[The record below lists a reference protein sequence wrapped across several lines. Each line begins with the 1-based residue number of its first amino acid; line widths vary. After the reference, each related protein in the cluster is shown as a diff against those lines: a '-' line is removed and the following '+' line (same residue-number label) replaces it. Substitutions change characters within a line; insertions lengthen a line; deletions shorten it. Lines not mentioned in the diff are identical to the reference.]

1 MLLHLITVRMAALMH
16 FPLLISLSGTAKT
29 RVEEGKM
36 GKNVLK
42 ICFLLSTFVV
52 KAKIQKKPKIK
63 DKYLWVAVVQGW
75 SRRQGCCCCL
85 LVLS

>member
-1 MLLHLITVRMAALMH
+1 MAFSLRLALALDHGEDGSADALSAAALSV
-16 FPLLISLSGTAKT
+16 PLSRSGTAKT

-63 DKYLWVAVVQGW
+63 DKYLWVAVVRG
-75 SRRQGCCCCL
+75 
-85 LVLS
+85 